1 MNSHWF
7 GRYIVIYTF
16 SFYMKYEWLG
26 SDEVSERIQFNPQ
39 HPIHIFILTYIL
51 YFISFFVYLI

>member
-26 SDEVSERIQFNPQ
+26 SNEVSERIPFNPQ

-51 YFISFFVYLI
+51 FHFLFI